1 MFKDYLLLTK
11 PGIIMGNIIAASS
24 GYFLA
29 SRGDIDMA
37 TLLFVL
43 LGTSLVIA
51 SGCVFNN
58 AIDRDIDRKMSRTRN
73 RALASGRMQVSTAL
87 LYGAVLGVLGF
98 FILSVASNW
107 TAVFFAALGIV
118 VYVGLYSLRYKRST
132 VHGTLI
138 GSLSGACPPVIG
150 YVAVTNQFDIG
161 AAILLLTFC
170 LWQIPHSYAIA
181 IYRFE
186 DYRAAK
192 IPVLPIE
199 QGIQAARRHMI
210 AYIIGFAVAAL
221 MLTYHGYV
229 GNLYALIMG
238 GCSLY
243 WLYLAKIGYQPDNE
257 RRWARQLFVFS
268 IVIIVA
274 FSVLISVDFSNTE
287 TTKSIA
293 DILTIY

>member
-1 MFKDYLLLTK
+1 MKDYILLTK
-11 PGIIMGNIIAASS
+11 PGIIMGNLIAAAS
-24 GYFLA
+24 GFFLA
-29 SRGDIDMA
+29 SRGNID
-37 TLLFVL
+37 LICLFSVL

-51 SGCVFNN
+51 SGCVLNN
-58 AIDRDIDRKMSRTRN
+58 AIDRDIDRKMSRTKN
-73 RALASGRMQVSTAL
+73 RALASGRIAVSRAL
-87 LYGAVLGVLGF
+87 PYGFVLGSLGF
-98 FILSVASNW
+98 LLLALN
-107 TAVFFAALGIV
+107 TNAMAVFFAALGFV
-118 VYVGLYSLRYKRST
+118 VYVGLYSLRYKRSSIY
-132 VHGTLI
+132 GTLI

-150 YVAVTNQFDIG
+150 YVAVTNQFDVG
-161 AAILLLTFC
+161 GAILLMTFC

-221 MLTYHGYV
+221 MLTYYGYV

-257 RRWARQLFVFS
+257 QLWARKLFVFS

-274 FSVLISVDFSNTE
+274 FSVLISIDFSHVDTVRNLDGVF
-287 TTKSIA
+287 A
-293 DILTIY
+293 LN